1 MKQAKRAYIK
11 PKLVVY
17 GDLRKLTQHGGAT
30 NRDALNGPNNNA
42 FPNHIS

>member
-17 GDLRKLTQHGGAT
+17 GDLRKLTLQGGST
-30 NRDALNGPNNNA
+30 NRDLRSGPNNTA
-42 FPNHIS
+42 FANLS

>member
-1 MKQAKRAYIK
+1 MEQGKRAYIK

-17 GDLRKLTQHGGAT
+17 GDLRKLTLNGGVE

-42 FPNHIS
+42 FPNIS